1 MPDIMTTKP
10 TIFDLVKRRP
20 VLLDGAMG
28 TELMKRGLPQGTC
41 PEEWNVSNPD
51 ALKAIHRDYY
61 EAGSDVVATN
71 SFGGNRIMLAS
82 HGLADRCHEL
92 NYAAAKL
99 AGEVKPEGKFVA
111 GDLGPTGKFLKPQG
125 EYTEDDFEKAFAVQ
139 AKGLAMGKVDF
150 FMVETMFALREAL
163 CAVRGVR
170 SASSLPV
177 FVTMTFNKTPRGF
190 FTLMGD
196 SVRQCAEAFEKLDVP
211 IFGANCTLTGAD
223 LADCIRE
230 MRKHT
235 SRPLI
240 AQPNAG
246 KPELTDSRKV
256 VYSQGIEEFV
266 KDVPKL
272 IQNGAGL
279 VGGCCGTNPEYIR
292 RTAIALKLL

>member
-1 MPDIMTTKP
+1 MRDIMTTK
-10 TIFDLVKRRP
+10 TAIFDLVKKRT

-41 PEEWNVSNPD
+41 PEEWNVSHPE

-82 HGLADRCHEL
+82 HGLEGRCHEL

-125 EYTEDDFEKAFAVQ
+125 EYAEDDFEKAFAIQ

-150 FMVETMFALREAL
+150 FMVETMFDLREAL
-163 CAVRGVR
+163 CAVRGIR

-196 SVRQCAEAFEKLDVP
+196 SVRRCVEAFEKLDVP
-211 IFGANCTLTGAD
+211 IFGTNCTLTSAD
-223 LADCIRE
+223 LADVIRE
-230 MRKHT
+230 MRTYT

-246 KPELTDSRKV
+246 KPELADGRKV

-266 KDVPKL
+266 EDVPKL
-272 IQNGAGL
+272 IQSGAGL
-279 VGGCCGTNPEYIR
+279 VGGCCGTDPEYIR